1 MCVWVVHKYFGFVE
15 EGLFSD
21 DLVEGLIPN
30 ESINMVIIEFDSNF
44 CCILVGFRHF
54 RTFSLVWLDVL
65 A

>member
-1 MCVWVVHKYFGFVE
+1 MCVCVVHKYFGFVE
-15 EGLFSD
+15 EDLFSD

-30 ESINMVIIEFDSNF
+30 KSINMVIIEFDSNF